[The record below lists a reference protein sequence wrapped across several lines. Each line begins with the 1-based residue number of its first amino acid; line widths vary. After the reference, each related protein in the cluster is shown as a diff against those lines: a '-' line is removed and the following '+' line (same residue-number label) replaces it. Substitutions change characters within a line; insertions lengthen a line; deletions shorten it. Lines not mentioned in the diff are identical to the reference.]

1 MTGTRHLGRVPRRWW
16 GQLFPDLSA
25 ERGPFAAKCPSL
37 PHPIVTSGKQP
48 PRRCAMSPVEPRFLG
63 PFAPPPSPRHGSRRA
78 RWWGLTG
85 SLTGPGIRTP
95 APDGD
100 RHSGRSRGFSGCL
113 RQGAVRTEHR
123 KSVVN
128 FFNTASS
135 SFHCRRLIMQRQ
147 PVPLRRGRRPSDG
160 AGNDHS
166 SSAAAAA
173 TGAAAIASRLRCPR
187 VGPLRHIRS
196 LVFSV
201 AISVD
206 VVVSSPS
213 GRLCCAA
220 GTTGGRWPAVTGARH
235 CAASLPHRRR

>member
-1 MTGTRHLGRVPRRWW
+1 MDRLLLAP
-16 GQLFPDLSA
+16 LA
-25 ERGPFAAKCPSL
+25 AAAKCPSL

-48 PRRCAMSPVEPRFLG
+48 ARRCAVSPVEPRFLG

-123 KSVVN
+123 KSVVH

-135 SFHCRRLIMQRQ
+135 SFHCRRLFSGRSRDRA
-147 PVPLRRGRRPSDG
+147 RRLDLGG
-160 AGNDHS
+160 KKH
-166 SSAAAAA
+166 
-173 TGAAAIASRLRCPR
+173 TLMI
-187 VGPLRHIRS
+187 GPLTVIIIPA
-196 LVFSV
+196 LVPRRAGSRDLSKDLQTQRFSDDRM
-201 AISVD
+201 A
-206 VVVSSPS
+206 
-213 GRLCCAA
+213 
-220 GTTGGRWPAVTGARH
+220 RW
-235 CAASLPHRRR
+235 